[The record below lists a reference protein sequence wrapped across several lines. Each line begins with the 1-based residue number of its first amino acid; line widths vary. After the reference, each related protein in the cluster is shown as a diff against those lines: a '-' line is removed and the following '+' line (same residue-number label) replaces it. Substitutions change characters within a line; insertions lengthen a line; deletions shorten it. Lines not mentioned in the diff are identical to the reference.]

1 MMKLFSG
8 IFIICALVTEGN
20 YSQRMVCKPA
30 ENLIC
35 ITIEITTGDAGQHAF
50 VKGCLSEST
59 CQSPKTSFF
68 GVQNSSDIQCC
79 QGNLCNKETTLPGQQ
94 CHSCFGESGVCSSK
108 PIQCISSSC
117 TTASIKEVINGTS
130 QEYLLKGCGNCFG
143 SLSFNAG
150 PFSVERA
157 DRCCQSDNCNNQTVA
172 VEVNTTLNGLMC
184 YGCTPYSNQKCS
196 DAKTMVNCVGK
207 QTRCLHS
214 STTGHSNQ
222 NVIIKG
228 CASES
233 ICNNPDVLKFY
244 ELQPKQDFYCC
255 KGSGCNLE
263 NWSSRV
269 STEKPTASSNTVA
282 VNNSSPTAPTSSV
295 QTGYTVTMNN
305 ISSTVQ
311 TSSVQT
317 SNSVTMNNTSSTAPT
332 SSVQTGNTVTMN
344 NTSSTAPTSPVQ
356 TGNTV
361 TMNNTSST
369 APTSS
374 VQTGNTVTM
383 NNTSSTAPTSPVQ
396 TGNTVTMNN
405 TSSTEPTLS
414 VQTTNSATVNNS
426 SPAVYPF
433 LVLPVITLIPCLF

>member
-35 ITIEITTGDAGQHAF
+35 ITIEITTGDVQENTTLNGVECYTCHGDSAAACTNNASIVKCVGIQNRCAYTYTQLSFSGQHAF

-172 VEVNTTLNGLMC
+172 GFVVEDTKMLDEELSG
-184 YGCTPYSNQKCS
+184 S
-196 DAKTMVNCVGK
+196 DWETEMDVSP
-207 QTRCLHS
+207 S
-214 STTGHSNQ
+214 SMYLCRLLWH
-222 NVIIKG
+222 
-228 CASES
+228 A
-233 ICNNPDVLKFY
+233 
-244 ELQPKQDFYCC
+244 
-255 KGSGCNLE
+255 
-263 NWSSRV
+263 
-269 STEKPTASSNTVA
+269 
-282 VNNSSPTAPTSSV
+282 
-295 QTGYTVTMNN
+295 
-305 ISSTVQ
+305 
-311 TSSVQT
+311 
-317 SNSVTMNNTSSTAPT
+317 
-332 SSVQTGNTVTMN
+332 
-344 NTSSTAPTSPVQ
+344 
-356 TGNTV
+356 
-361 TMNNTSST
+361 
-369 APTSS
+369 
-374 VQTGNTVTM
+374 
-383 NNTSSTAPTSPVQ
+383 
-396 TGNTVTMNN
+396 
-405 TSSTEPTLS
+405 TLS
-414 VQTTNSATVNNS
+414 LPDSHHVNAALQSILRLLTQHGLCLNAIRERNGQKVQHD
-426 SPAVYPF
+426 F
-433 LVLPVITLIPCLF
+433 R